1 MSSFPK
7 VEITQLNLLV
17 MEQGNLPVRLN
28 QLYVEVLTP
37 DTYIATTASTSGSW
51 PFWTPQY
58 ISAQQIN
65 LPNHRYMG
73 ISESSKLNQNT
84 KYNINNFSK
93 ISNIYNTIFNSVES
107 TDLDLTVLQHLRFQ
121 FFWRTES

>member
-17 MEQGNLPVRLN
+17 MEQGNLPVKAS
-28 QLYVEVLTP
+28 QVFIEVLTP
-37 DTYIATTASTSGSW
+37 DTYIPTTTPTSGSW
-51 PFWTPQY
+51 PYWTPKF
-58 ISAQQIN
+58 ISTQQIN
-65 LPNHRYMG
+65 LPNHRYRG

-93 ISNIYNTIFNSVES
+93 ITSIYDSINGSKESISIDLSVF
-107 TDLDLTVLQHLRFQ
+107 QHLRFQ
-121 FFWRTES
+121 IFWRLQA